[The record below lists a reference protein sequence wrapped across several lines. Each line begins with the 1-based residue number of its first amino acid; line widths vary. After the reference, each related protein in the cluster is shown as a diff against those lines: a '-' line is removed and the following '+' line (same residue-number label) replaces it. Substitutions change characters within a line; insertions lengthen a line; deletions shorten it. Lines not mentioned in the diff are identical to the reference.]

1 MMEIQDHETVAQ
13 LMTPPHNYAVVQ
25 LPNRKHPGVVFQGD
39 SLSILR
45 KRLAAAEQASVGT
58 AVHDDVAQIREG
70 LDSVLRSYIRVLSER
85 NMQLPFSYRPPPEK
99 E

>member
-1 MMEIQDHETVAQ
+1 MMDNQCHEPVAQ

-39 SLSILR
+39 SLSILCE
-45 KRLAAAEQASVGT
+45 RLATAEEAAIGT
-58 AVHDDVAQIREG
+58 AVHDDIAEIREG
-70 LDSVLRSYIRVLSER
+70 LDGILRSYIRVLSER
-85 NMQLPFSYRPPPEK
+85 NMQLPFSYRPPLEA